1 MISTTDFQIGVE
13 SILPGEADWFATIYG
28 CWFGKYFSEAQLQMA
43 LREVGA
49 QFTLFYDSLAPKKP
63 DACRRIAEMC
73 TRLELPFLYNNTYG
87 DIYGPW
93 LEGTGRAEYRPEDLT
108 RAAQTGLF
116 RGVVWDEVEH
126 RQLHGTD
133 TGGLPYFID
142 ARGKSPV
149 QCYDELVAAVSH
161 ATSAYA
167 ACGAENVAEMVFPVL
182 MHELAR
188 GGMHPAP
195 KVLKESFNP
204 LVLAI
209 AMGAALQYDRQL
221 WAVADLWGLVSFW
234 GSLFTGAYEGAPAH
248 SPDEYLSS
256 LLLCYWMGLDAVY
269 TEGLYN
275 LIVPVH
281 TTQAEWDDLAANMIR
296 HRGQS
301 NPLVLDY
308 RWQAA
313 PLVQP

>member
-149 QCYDELVAAVSH
+149 QCYDELVAAVGLVVGLLDGAAAVGLSGADARAGAWRH
-161 ATSAYA
+161 ASGTQGTQRIVQPV
-167 ACGAENVAEMVFPVL
+167 GAGDR
-182 MHELAR
+182 H
-188 GGMHPAP
+188 GSSPAIRP
-195 KVLKESFNP
+195 P
-204 LVLAI
+204 
-209 AMGAALQYDRQL
+209 AMGSGGSVGTGIFLGQL
-221 WAVADLWGLVSFW
+221 
-234 GSLFTGAYEGAPAH
+234 
-248 SPDEYLSS
+248 
-256 LLLCYWMGLDAVY
+256 
-269 TEGLYN
+269 
-275 LIVPVH
+275 VH
-281 TTQAEWDDLAANMIR
+281 WRL
-296 HRGQS
+296 
-301 NPLVLDY
+301 
-308 RWQAA
+308 
-313 PLVQP
+313 